1 VCGTTLDIWPITS
14 PLNAATS
21 RIPVGESKDDRAREY
36 VGMSTQPPIRGGI
49 DLAALAAQRE
59 ALAKAEASKATAPDG
74 VIVTISEENFQTA
87 VIEQSMTLPVIVVVG
102 SARSAGSV
110 QLTAVLETVVA
121 QAGGKVVL
129 AEVDADTE
137 QRIAMA
143 FRVEAL
149 PSVYAVIGGQVLPLF
164 QGPVPESQAQA
175 YIVEVL
181 KAAQESG
188 LTGRVGAVSDIEDEA
203 EEVVDPRF
211 DAAAD
216 AIEAGEWA
224 TAIGTYESILSD
236 NPADEWATAALSQ
249 VRLMQRTDGV
259 DLEAAI
265 AAAAANPGEVAAATV
280 GADAL
285 VIRGDVE
292 QAFSLLVEAVRRSSG
307 DDRNAAREHLVDLF
321 EIVGPDHAAVAPARI
336 ALSNALF

>member
-1 VCGTTLDIWPITS
+1 
-14 PLNAATS
+14 
-21 RIPVGESKDDRAREY
+21 
-36 VGMSTQPPIRGGI
+36 M
-49 DLAALAAQRE
+49 
-59 ALAKAEASKATAPDG
+59 
-74 VIVTISEENFQTA
+74 
-87 VIEQSMTLPVIVVVG
+87 
-102 SARSAGSV
+102 
-110 QLTAVLETVVA
+110 
-121 QAGGKVVL
+121 
-129 AEVDADTE
+129 
-137 QRIAMA
+137 
-143 FRVEAL
+143 
-149 PSVYAVIGGQVLPLF
+149 
-164 QGPVPESQAQA
+164 
-175 YIVEVL
+175 
-181 KAAQESG
+181 
-188 LTGRVGAVSDIEDEA
+188 SDIEDEA

-249 VRLMQRTDGV
+249 VRLMQRTDGI